1 PEMPWRDGAGAAGR
15 NGRTRFGSAGRPP
28 PLPRN
33 AKENVM
39 TSIHRLALLKAAIA
53 VGALRVA
60 PGVITGHSMERAAT
74 GALIP
79 MRPDSRG
86 GQ

>member
-1 PEMPWRDGAGAAGR
+1 
-15 NGRTRFGSAGRPP
+15 
-28 PLPRN
+28 
-33 AKENVM
+33 M

-60 PGVITGHSMERAAT
+60 PGAIGDSMERAAT
-74 GALIP
+74 GTLIP

-86 GQ
+86 GPRRSQPASLRSRWSDAA

>member
-1 PEMPWRDGAGAAGR
+1 
-15 NGRTRFGSAGRPP
+15 
-28 PLPRN
+28 
-33 AKENVM
+33 M

-60 PGVITGHSMERAAT
+60 PGAIVRDSMERAAT

-79 MRPDSRG
+79 MRPDPRG
-86 GQ
+86 GPTRPRRASLHSRWSDAA

>member
-1 PEMPWRDGAGAAGR
+1 
-15 NGRTRFGSAGRPP
+15 
-28 PLPRN
+28 
-33 AKENVM
+33 M

-60 PGVITGHSMERAAT
+60 PGAIVGDSMQRAAT
-74 GALIP
+74 GTLIP

-86 GQ
+86 KPKLPQRVSLRDRRADAA

>member
-1 PEMPWRDGAGAAGR
+1 
-15 NGRTRFGSAGRPP
+15 
-28 PLPRN
+28 
-33 AKENVM
+33 M

-60 PGVITGHSMERAAT
+60 PGAIVGDSMERAAT

-86 GQ
+86 GPAQPQRASLHSRWSDVA

>member
-1 PEMPWRDGAGAAGR
+1 
-15 NGRTRFGSAGRPP
+15 
-28 PLPRN
+28 
-33 AKENVM
+33 M

-60 PGVITGHSMERAAT
+60 PGVAGDSKERATT
-74 GALIP
+74 GTLIP

-86 GQ
+86 KPKLPQRVSLHGRRADA

>member
-1 PEMPWRDGAGAAGR
+1 
-15 NGRTRFGSAGRPP
+15 
-28 PLPRN
+28 
-33 AKENVM
+33 M

-60 PGVITGHSMERAAT
+60 PGAIGDSVERAAT

-86 GQ
+86 GPKHPQRASLHSRWSDVA

>member
-1 PEMPWRDGAGAAGR
+1 
-15 NGRTRFGSAGRPP
+15 
-28 PLPRN
+28 
-33 AKENVM
+33 M

-60 PGVITGHSMERAAT
+60 PGAIVGDSMERAAT
-74 GALIP
+74 GTLIP

-86 GQ
+86 APRRPQRASLGGRWADVA

>member
-1 PEMPWRDGAGAAGR
+1 
-15 NGRTRFGSAGRPP
+15 
-28 PLPRN
+28 
-33 AKENVM
+33 M

-60 PGVITGHSMERAAT
+60 PGAIVGYSMERAAT
-74 GALIP
+74 GTLIP

-86 GQ
+86 APGRPARASLLGRRSDAA

>member
-1 PEMPWRDGAGAAGR
+1 
-15 NGRTRFGSAGRPP
+15 
-28 PLPRN
+28 
-33 AKENVM
+33 M

-60 PGVITGHSMERAAT
+60 PGAIVGDSTERAAT
-74 GALIP
+74 GTLIP

-86 GQ
+86 KPELPQRVSLRGRRSDAA

>member
-1 PEMPWRDGAGAAGR
+1 
-15 NGRTRFGSAGRPP
+15 
-28 PLPRN
+28 
-33 AKENVM
+33 M

-60 PGVITGHSMERAAT
+60 PGVITGLSMERAAT

-86 GQ
+86 GPQRPQRASLRSHWSDAA

>member
-1 PEMPWRDGAGAAGR
+1 
-15 NGRTRFGSAGRPP
+15 
-28 PLPRN
+28 
-33 AKENVM
+33 M

-60 PGVITGHSMERAAT
+60 PGAIGDSVERAAT
-74 GALIP
+74 GTLTP

-86 GQ
+86 GPGRPVRAALRSRWSDVA